1 MVEALLLFSEP
12 VPLDNI
18 HKVVRDLK
26 TVDQATKKTKMLL
39 QYEVNFSDG
48 AILISD

>member
-26 TVDQATKKTKMLL
+26 TVDQATKKTNMLL
-39 QYEVNFSDG
+39 QYEVTLS
-48 AILISD
+48 A